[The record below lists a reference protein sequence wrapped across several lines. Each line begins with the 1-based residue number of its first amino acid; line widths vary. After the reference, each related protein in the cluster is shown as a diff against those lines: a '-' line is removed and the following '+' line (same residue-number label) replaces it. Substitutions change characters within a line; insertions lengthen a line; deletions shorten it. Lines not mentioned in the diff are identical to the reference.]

1 MFSKILDILDKP
13 HKDYVYEYLSRNNKF
28 NKTREWFGLSILL
41 IMISFS
47 VSVLFY
53 FKNKTYTPPA
63 IYQVSKNTL
72 ANKTYM
78 DNRLLVLDK
87 PRATKK
93 ALELWSINF
102 VNNFYNF
109 TFNNFDKQ
117 LKDDRRWF
125 TKAGYNGFL
134 QSINNIG
141 LREQLLSKKQIV
153 GLTVSNNPLIKDIDG
168 EVDQL
173 DGKYKWQVEVD
184 AIMSTTS
191 GFTAYKNV
199 KINMILVY
207 EINNS
212 DVNGLYVHNL
222 DMK

>member
-1 MFSKILDILDKP
+1 
-13 HKDYVYEYLSRNNKF
+13 
-28 NKTREWFGLSILL
+28 
-41 IMISFS
+41 
-47 VSVLFY
+47 
-53 FKNKTYTPPA
+53 
-63 IYQVSKNTL
+63 
-72 ANKTYM
+72 M

-191 GFTAYKNV
+191 GFTAYKKCKN
-199 KINMILVY
+199 KHDFSL
-207 EINNS
+207 
-212 DVNGLYVHNL
+212 
-222 DMK
+222 